1 MLTMPQL
8 NRSPERRGL
17 MKDQPEEKLFSK
29 GEWLAIVLVFSVFLI
44 TMLSL
49 VSLDPELV
57 LWGGSMGL
65 GSLYTPDP
73 PPRLFDNPREAFLM
87 ASKLCLIG
95 LVALLCLMVI
105 KGEARFGWR
114 SWLKARWIEWRS
126 QQALEGR
133 GRPKIGVDAHSRDV
147 DDRREK

>member
-1 MLTMPQL
+1 
-8 NRSPERRGL
+8 
-17 MKDQPEEKLFSK
+17 MKDQPEEKLFSM
-29 GEWLAIVLVFSVFLI
+29 GELLTIVLVFSVFLI

-65 GSLYTPDP
+65 DSLYTPDP
-73 PPRLFDNPREAFLM
+73 PPRLFDNPREAFQM

-105 KGEARFGWR
+105 KGEARFGLL

-133 GRPKIGVDAHSRDV
+133 ERPKIGKDAHSRDV

>member
-1 MLTMPQL
+1 
-8 NRSPERRGL
+8 

-29 GEWLAIVLVFSVFLI
+29 GELLTIVLVFSVFLI

-49 VSLDPELV
+49 VSLDPDLF
-57 LWGGSMGL
+57 LWAGSMSL

-73 PPRLFDNPREAFLM
+73 QVRLFDNPREAFQM

-105 KGEARFGWR
+105 KGEAKFGWLP
-114 SWLKARWIEWRS
+114 WLKARWAKWRS
-126 QQALEGR
+126 QSAR
-133 GRPKIGVDAHSRDV
+133 
-147 DDRREK
+147 